1 MPLTSPNLI
10 DQLLADQQS
19 LTAVER
25 FSQIHNR
32 EDHEKS
38 PAQEKYYRD
47 LIPLSKPGQGEQYA
61 FEVDLDAC
69 TGCKAC
75 VVACHSQNGLD
86 DNESWRDVGTITGGS
101 TAAPFQQTVT
111 TACHHC
117 EDPACMNGCPTLAY
131 EKDEETGIVRHLDD
145 QCIGCQYCILKC
157 PYDVPKYNHDLGIV
171 RKCDMCYD
179 RLKVGEAP
187 ACVQSCP
194 SGAIKIK
201 VVKQNVETT
210 ETQMIAGAFDSD
222 YTKPT
227 TTFRIKTPLPDNM
240 VAADAQHLSPEHAHL
255 PLVWMLTLTQTG
267 AGLFTLSA
275 LLQWTQAPVSATTYL
290 WMTVIGTAFAITGIG
305 SSILHLGSP
314 LGAWRAF
321 LGLRRSWLSREI
333 IVFGA
338 WPPLALLVVG
348 LLWMESSGIRL
359 DGINLSACILPTTVA
374 CCGISLLGVFCSVM
388 VYADTRRDFWRIDR
402 TLARFFGNL
411 LVGGSAVTMATFS
424 ITAQLLPTSVHLTL
438 GLGILLR
445 VTVEALALLPARQSH
460 WSFAKKSA
468 LVQLVSLRTPLI
480 LRWVCLFTGLTLI
493 FLNPLIGALILLT
506 GEWLARY
513 LFFRAVAAPKMPG
526 NV

>member
-1 MPLTSPNLI
+1 VPLTSPNLI

-25 FSQIHNR
+25 FSQIHDR
-32 EDHEKS
+32 EES
-38 PAQEKYYRD
+38 PAQEKYYKD
-47 LIPLSKPGQGEQYA
+47 LIPLSKPGKGEQYA

-75 VVACHSQNGLD
+75 VVACHSLNGLD
-86 DNESWRDVGTITGGS
+86 DNESWRDVGMISGGS

-131 EKDEETGIVRHLDD
+131 EKDEKTGIVRHLDD
-145 QCIGCQYCILKC
+145 QCIGCQYCMLKC
-157 PYDVPKYNHDLGIV
+157 PYDVPKYNDDLGIV

-201 VVKQNVETT
+201 VIKQKAEAKETR
-210 ETQMIAGAFDSD
+210 MIAGVFNSD

-227 TTFRIKTPLPDNM
+227 TTFRRKTPLPDNM
-240 VAADAQHLSPEHAHL
+240 SAADAENLTPEHAHL

-275 LLQWTQAPVSATTYL
+275 LFQFIQAPVSATTYL
-290 WMTVIGTAFAITGIG
+290 WMAVIGTIFAIIGIG

-333 IVFGA
+333 VVFGA
-338 WPPLALLVVG
+338 WPPLAMLLIAV
-348 LLWMESSGIRL
+348 LYFKL
-359 DGINLSACILPTTVA
+359 DAWQLPVTIA
-374 CCGISLLGVFCSVM
+374 CCAISLLGVYCSVM
-388 VYADTRRDFWRIDR
+388 VYADTRRDFWRLDR

-411 LVGGSAVTMATFS
+411 LIGGTAITLAIFS
-424 ITAQLLPTSVHLTL
+424 LTSQPHPAILHLTL
-438 GLGILLR
+438 GLGALLR
-445 VTVEALALLPARQSH
+445 ITVESLSLLPARQSH

-480 LRWVCLFTGLTLI
+480 LRWLCLFAGLAIIVFT
-493 FLNPLIGALILLT
+493 PVIGALVLLT

-526 NV
+526 SRE